1 VGRLNKILFHAG
13 STHSRFL
20 SSSSA
25 LRTALSLVGN
35 NIANKSLSGL
45 VPSRAGRLVE
55 EGESVT
61 YDGINLVAE
70 TVENNRILEV
80 RVEIPESS
88 DMAVDTSAGNGS
100 EAASDEHTSGDDRE
114 Q

>member
-1 VGRLNKILFHAG
+1 VGRLNKILFYAG
-13 STHSRFL
+13 SIHSRFL
-20 SSSSA
+20 LSSGA
-25 LRTALSLVGN
+25 LRTAISLVGN

-45 VPSRAGRLVE
+45 VLSRAGRLVE

-61 YDGINLVAE
+61 YDGINFVAE

-88 DMAVDTSAGNGS
+88 DMAVDISAGNGS